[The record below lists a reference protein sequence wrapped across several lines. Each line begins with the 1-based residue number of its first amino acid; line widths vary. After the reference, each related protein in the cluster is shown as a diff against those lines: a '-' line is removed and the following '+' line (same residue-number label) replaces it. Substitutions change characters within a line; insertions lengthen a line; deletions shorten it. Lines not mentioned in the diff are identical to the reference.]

1 MNILDLSITLSPP
14 PLGAPKNAVATMML
28 RCDALGLAH
37 EGGLLLHPLI
47 PGELGELHW
56 YLREYWQWPFAEFA
70 VRGERVERE
79 LLPSVG
85 KRLYAA
91 LCASIEA
98 TRIVEGWRLALVEA
112 GGGRQISI
120 LSSVPEALSLP
131 WELLHD
137 EAGFLAL
144 RTSNPVSVLRRLPQS
159 GVMAPSQPIEL
170 PLRVLLVTARP
181 EESAA
186 VDQRAVAR
194 PLMEE
199 LAPLIETGA
208 VEVEMLRP
216 PTLSELRKR
225 LRRQEQPVH
234 ILHFDGHG
242 VFKTRSS
249 GQGEG
254 FLEFENHLGRPHRVA
269 ASELAQVLQG
279 SSVRLSVLTACE
291 SSIGSV
297 DDVFSSVAARLVQGG
312 IEAVVAMSAPILV
325 VSAAIYVRAFYRALA
340 AGDAVPLAHETARQ
354 TLHDAPERHL
364 HRRRRDQEGKPVVLH
379 DWWLP
384 HFFAQR
390 PTLLQSLKAPFQAT
404 SASPSESVVSEG
416 GMPKAETTRLSGLP
430 PTSFYS
436 FAGRARELQRIER
449 ELIKSKLIVL
459 SGFGGVGK
467 TALGCEAAEW
477 LTTTRMF
484 KGACFISFEHG
495 GDARRLLEIMGAHL
509 GLSIS
514 GVNWK
519 NTRSALSVLQAT
531 IAKSSLLLIVDN
543 VETLLDRGS
552 VPLDAASRTALWS
565 VLRELAAISG
575 CGVIVTTQNTV
586 FGDAA
591 MMPSR
596 SVAHMMVQGL
606 HPEDAFSLAS
616 QLLLDLD
623 IDRSYIPFSELRD
636 LLSQIDHHPL
646 SIQLVLPTLREL
658 SISQLRQEFAAL
670 LPRFQA
676 DAIPESDAP
685 NGPSSDATALGA
697 VSSERHAS
705 LLCSLH
711 YSLRRLTDDQRLMLS
726 RLTIFEGA
734 ASEPEFLSI
743 TRFSPGEWGALRA
756 SLEQAGLLSIEPIHS
771 HVRASYLHFHPVL
784 IPFLRSECQ
793 PPDATLREDYM
804 EVYFRVAVYIQN
816 EDSHNPIPARPLF
829 WRHLPNLR
837 KALQLFLDA
846 DRLDEAVEMG
856 SHLSNVLDHI
866 GSEREREGIRQ
877 QLRSARVEALR
888 RARASGELRKIEW
901 IIEDDQ
907 GTRESERGDV
917 AASCARFEALLNR
930 IEAEPIGAPV
940 GPGSFSHCQT
950 LHSLSRCYK
959 RQHFFDRSQSR
970 LEEELPLIEALIAQ
984 NPEDELYIRQR
995 NVVLTDLGEVLV
1007 QRALYGE
1014 ARIAFEEAL
1023 KGFVPHNNVRD
1034 QAVVHIQ
1041 LGRLERTVGNIA
1053 EASRQTVLALNIFE
1067 DLNEPRMIAL
1077 SWADIGS
1084 IHQLQRSWNE
1094 AQCCFREALSMNEDC
1109 GYDVGAADACSAL
1122 GGLALEKANSGF
1134 GGHFREEA
1142 ANWFQREKEFRKRA
1156 QRHII

>member
-14 PLGAPKNAVATMML
+14 PPGAPKNAVATMML
-28 RCDALGLAH
+28 RCDELGLAH
-37 EGGLLLHPLI
+37 EGSLLLHPLTREESE
-47 PGELGELHW
+47 ELRW
-56 YLREYWQWPFAEFA
+56 YLRDYWQWPFAEFA

-79 LLPSVG
+79 LLPSAG

-91 LCASIEA
+91 LCASIET
-98 TRIVEGWRLALVEA
+98 TRIVEGWRLTPLEA
-112 GGGRQISI
+112 GGSRQISI

-137 EAGFLAL
+137 EAGFLVL
-144 RTSNPVSVLRRLPQS
+144 RTNNPVSITRRLPQS
-159 GVMAPSQPIEL
+159 GAMAPPQATAL

-181 EESAA
+181 EGSAA

-199 LAPLIETGA
+199 LAPLIGTGT

-225 LRRQEQPVH
+225 LRHQERPVH

-254 FLEFENHLGRPHRVA
+254 FLEFENHLGGSHRVA
-269 ASELAQVLQG
+269 AGELAQVLQG
-279 SSVRLSVLTACE
+279 SNVRLGVLTACE
-291 SSIGSV
+291 SSISSV

-340 AGDAVPLAHETARQ
+340 AGDTVPLAHEIARQ
-354 TLHDAPERHL
+354 TLHDVPERHL
-364 HRRRRDQEGKPVVLH
+364 HRRRRDQEGEPVVLH

-390 PTLLQSLKAPFQAT
+390 PTLLQSLKAPFQT
-404 SASPSESVVSEG
+404 TLASPNESVASES
-416 GMPKAETTRLSGLP
+416 GMPNVETTRLSGLP
-430 PTSFYS
+430 PTPFYS
-436 FAGRARELQRIER
+436 FTGRARELQRIER
-449 ELIKSKLIVL
+449 GLIERKLIVL

-477 LTTTRMF
+477 LTTTGMF
-484 KGACFISFEHG
+484 KGACFVSFENG
-495 GDARRLLEIMGAHL
+495 SDARRLLEVLGAHL

-519 NTRSALSVLQAT
+519 NTRSALSVLRAT
-531 IAKSSLLLIVDN
+531 IAKRPTLLIVDN
-543 VETLLDRGS
+543 VETLLDRRS
-552 VPLDAASRTALWS
+552 VPLDAASRAALWS
-565 VLRELAAISG
+565 VLRELAAIGG

-596 SVAHMMVQGL
+596 SVAHMTVQGL
-606 HPEDAFSLAS
+606 HPEDAFTLAS

-623 IDRSYIPFSELRD
+623 INRSHIPFPDLRE
-636 LLSQIDHHPL
+636 LLSQLDHHPL

-676 DAIPESDAP
+676 DAIHEGDAP
-685 NGPSSDATALGA
+685 NGASSEVRALGA

-711 YSLRRLTDDQRLMLS
+711 YSLRRLTDNQRLMLC
-726 RLTIFEGA
+726 RLTIFQGG

-743 TRFSPGEWGALRA
+743 TRFSSGEWGALRA

-784 IPFLRSECQ
+784 IPFLRGECQ
-793 PPDATLREDYM
+793 PTDAALREDYM
-804 EVYFRVAVYIQN
+804 EVYFRVAAYIQN

-856 SHLSNVLDHI
+856 SHLSNLLDHI
-866 GSEREREGIRQ
+866 GSEREREGLRQ

-888 RARASGELRKIEW
+888 RARASGELHKIEW
-901 IIEDDQ
+901 MIEFDQ
-907 GTRESERGDV
+907 GTREREGGDI
-917 AASCARFEALLNR
+917 AASCARFEALLKR
-930 IEAEPIGAPV
+930 IEAEPIGASV
-940 GPGSFSHCQT
+940 GLGSFSHCQT
-950 LHSLSRCYK
+950 LHCLSRCHK
-959 RQHFFDRSQSR
+959 RQHFFDQSQSR

-1007 QRALYGE
+1007 QRARYGE
-1014 ARIAFEEAL
+1014 ARVAFEKAL

-1053 EASRQTVLALNIFE
+1053 EASKHTGLALNIFE
-1067 DLNEPRMIAL
+1067 ALNEPRMVAL

-1084 IHQLQRSWNE
+1084 IHQLQRSWDE
-1094 AQCCFREALSMNEDC
+1094 AQRCFREALSINEDC
-1109 GYDVGAADACSAL
+1109 GYDVGAADACAAL
-1122 GGLALEKANSGF
+1122 GWLAVEKANAGF
-1134 GGHFREEA
+1134 GGHFLEEA
-1142 ANWFQREKEFRKRA
+1142 HNWFQREKEFRKQA
-1156 QRHII
+1156 QRHAI